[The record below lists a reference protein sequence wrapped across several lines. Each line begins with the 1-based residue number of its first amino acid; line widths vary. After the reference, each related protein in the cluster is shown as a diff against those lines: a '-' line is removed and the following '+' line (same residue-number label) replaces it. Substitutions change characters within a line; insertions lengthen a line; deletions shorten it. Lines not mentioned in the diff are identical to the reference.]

1 MKEENILNKKLL
13 KAVESQGINRRDF
26 LKYCAATAALFGLSE
41 FEFTTKVA
49 HAIEATSKKPP
60 VLWIEGL
67 ACAGCTISLTQSL
80 YPPAS
85 KIILD
90 KISLRS
96 HWTVMAAAGDMAEE
110 VLNATIKEGGYILI
124 VEGAIPSA
132 DDRFWMHAGVPGRHH
147 FEEAAKKA
155 TSVLAVGACGAFG
168 GIPRTTP
175 SKGISVSEALKNA
188 RIIAG
193 YNILRVCPSRS
204 SGEQFAACYRKNT

>member
-80 YPPAS
+80 YPLRL
-85 KIILD
+85 KLFWIKYRLD
-90 KISLRS
+90 HTGL
-96 HWTVMAAAGDMAEE
+96 
-110 VLNATIKEGGYILI
+110 
-124 VEGAIPSA
+124 
-132 DDRFWMHAGVPGRHH
+132 
-147 FEEAAKKA
+147 
-155 TSVLAVGACGAFG
+155 
-168 GIPRTTP
+168 
-175 SKGISVSEALKNA
+175 
-188 RIIAG
+188 
-193 YNILRVCPSRS
+193 
-204 SGEQFAACYRKNT
+204 